1 MAKKKLTKA
10 DKKKADDLWEYAK
23 QANLQSDNIEMSAM
37 SSDGIQYTGGA
48 VTTASVDID
57 SDPEF
62 TYSFG
67 DLGDMGQ
74 LDMFDEMDM
83 RDKYPALKQ
92 AYEHYQSV
100 LEVCKTKEKE
110 ENED

>member
-1 MAKKKLTKA
+1 MARKTKKQLKI
-10 DKKKADDLWEYAK
+10 E
-23 QANLQSDNIEMSAM
+23 QANMQSDNMEM
-37 SSDGIQYTGGA
+37 SSDGIQYTGSA
-48 VTTASVDID
+48 ITTASVDMG
-57 SDPEF
+57 SDPDF
-62 TYSFG
+62 SYSYG

-92 AYEHYQSV
+92 AHEHYQSV

>member
-1 MAKKKLTKA
+1 MARKKFTTKA
-10 DKKKADDLWEYAK
+10 QKKTVDELWEYTK
-23 QANLQSDNIEMSAM
+23 QANMQSDNMEMAGWSE
-37 SSDGIQYTGGA
+37 GITTGG
-48 VTTASVDID
+48 VVETATMNVDPD
-57 SDPEF
+57 F

-74 LDMFDEMDM
+74 LDLFDEMDM

-110 ENED
+110 DEV

>member
-1 MAKKKLTKA
+1 MQPDVVDMYSEGLVMSGPVMST
-10 DKKKADDLWEYAK
+10 DLDF
-23 QANLQSDNIEMSAM
+23 S
-37 SSDGIQYTGGA
+37 
-48 VTTASVDID
+48 
-57 SDPEF
+57 
-62 TYSFG
+62 YSYG

-74 LDMFDEMDM
+74 LDLFNEMDM

-92 AYEHYQSV
+92 AHEHYQSV